1 MDAFAVGL
9 KSPQDFLRDPA
20 VPRGK
25 DLELR
30 IDEVSTNILADE
42 PLNHQFLG
50 SKCNH
55 VGIESRMI
63 PCDILVL
70 EWYTLSGFTATIPV
84 PWILSAIP

>member
-1 MDAFAVGL
+1 MPVGL
-9 KSPQDFLRDPA
+9 KKSPIQDFLRDPA

-50 SKCNH
+50 SKWS
-55 VGIESRMI
+55 IM
-63 PCDILVL
+63 
-70 EWYTLSGFTATIPV
+70 
-84 PWILSAIP
+84 WIWVFP

>member
-1 MDAFAVGL
+1 MDAFALGL
-9 KSPQDFLRDPA
+9 KSPIQDFLRDPA

-50 SKCNH
+50 SEVQSC
-55 VGIESRMI
+55 GYRI
-63 PCDILVL
+63 
-70 EWYTLSGFTATIPV
+70 
-84 PWILSAIP
+84 